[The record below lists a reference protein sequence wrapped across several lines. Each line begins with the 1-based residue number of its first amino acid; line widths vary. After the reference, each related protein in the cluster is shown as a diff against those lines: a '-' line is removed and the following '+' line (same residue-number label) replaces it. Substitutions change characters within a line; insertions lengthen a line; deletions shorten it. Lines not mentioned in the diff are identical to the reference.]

1 MSDQVI
7 AIIFFIAIIALT
19 LGITA
24 WASRQNTGTDSH
36 YVAGGQIKGW
46 QNGLAISG
54 DYLSAAPLLG
64 LAGALAPGGS
74 SWLWPSRAAAAARRP
89 PPCPAARGPS
99 PSAASRASTSR

>member
-1 MSDQVI
+1 MSDQ
-7 AIIFFIAIIALT
+7 AISIVFFIGIIALT

-46 QNGLAISG
+46 QNGLAIS
-54 DYLSAAPLLG
+54 ATT
-64 LAGALAPGGS
+64 
-74 SWLWPSRAAAAARRP
+74 SRRRP
-89 PPCPAARGPS
+89 SSASRGPS